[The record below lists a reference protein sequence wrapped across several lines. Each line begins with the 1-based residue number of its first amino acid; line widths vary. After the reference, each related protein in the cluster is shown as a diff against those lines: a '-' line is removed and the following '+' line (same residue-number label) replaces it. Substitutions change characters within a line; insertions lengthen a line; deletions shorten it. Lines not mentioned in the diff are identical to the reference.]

1 MSSKRH
7 LRRRSCQGKIR
18 HASQFAALLHI
29 RSFGARLDREVE
41 PYACHF
47 CHGWHIGH
55 ITRFDHAGAGHRGRR
70 L

>member
-7 LRRRSCQGKIR
+7 MRRRSCEGKRR
-18 HASQFAALLHI
+18 HANRGAAIAQI
-29 RSFGARLDREVE
+29 RSIGARLYGDVE
-41 PYACHF
+41 PYLCQF
-47 CHGWHIGH
+47 CHGWHVGH